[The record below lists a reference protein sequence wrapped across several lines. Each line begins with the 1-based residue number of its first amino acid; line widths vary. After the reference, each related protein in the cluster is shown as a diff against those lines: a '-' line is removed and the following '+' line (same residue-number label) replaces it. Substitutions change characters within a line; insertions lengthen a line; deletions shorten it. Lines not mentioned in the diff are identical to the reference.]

1 MRHEKDAALEPV
13 PQPRAP
19 ANIDFARALLSGLR
33 AERKSIPCRFLY
45 DARGSELFEE
55 ITRLP
60 EYYPTR
66 TETRILKQCAPDIAA
81 ANEPGTVLIEFGSG
95 SSTKTEILLE
105 TLRDLKAY
113 VPLDISPAAISEAS
127 ERLTTRFPEL
137 RIDPVIGDFSRPV
150 KLPAA
155 LSTAP
160 LLGFFPGSTIGNL
173 QRCDAIALLR
183 NMASILGREAH
194 LVIGIDLKK
203 DEDIL
208 LAAYND
214 AQGVTA
220 AFNLN
225 ILAHANRA
233 LGSGFDLNAFRHQ
246 AVYDREA
253 GRIDMY
259 LISEAD
265 QTVNVLG
272 HSINFVAGERI
283 HTEYSHKYSIDGFQ
297 ELAREA
303 GWTPEHVW
311 TDDEQ
316 MFSVHQ
322 LKC

>member
-225 ILAHANRA
+225 LLARINHE
-233 LGSGFDLNAFRHQ
+233 LGADFDTSGFAHEARWNAPQSRIEMHLVSQRSQRVTVRGQGFDFEPGETIRTEISRKFDRATLADLA
-246 AVYDREA
+246 A
-253 GRIDMY
+253 
-259 LISEAD
+259 
-265 QTVNVLG
+265 
-272 HSINFVAGERI
+272 
-283 HTEYSHKYSIDGFQ
+283 K
-297 ELAREA
+297 A
-303 GWTPEHVW
+303 GWHLSCTWQDARDYFCVAFLE
-311 TDDEQ
+311 
-316 MFSVHQ
+316 
-322 LKC
+322 